1 MRTASRHILFL
12 ATEYDAPGM
21 HPYAINIINSL
32 WQLGDQVAIVTRYGV
47 DNQAFPNIPADCIT
61 WIDYPASTL
70 QRALF
75 RYYPKRLNHAIRHI
89 IDSCGIGLIYSLTG
103 ELVLAPTIK
112 RLQRELPVL
121 YTVHDAVYHD
131 YKFSSPVEWLKDRLI
146 IAWPQQQLF
155 NHTVNKVTN
164 SKEQLGYIKR
174 RYPEHQV
181 YYVPFPTLVN
191 DKIVQGGK
199 QAKELKGVDNGYIL
213 FFGTVH
219 LYKGVHLLYDAYRS
233 HPELQKHPLVIAGKG
248 NPYFDCET
256 DGKRI
261 IHLNRFIDDSEVRDL
276 FKRAAVVVYP
286 YTSATQSGVTSIA
299 SYFGKPMVLSDLPF
313 FKQTCHGSKGVE
325 FFASGDSE
333 ALAEAINRCLQ
344 NPKVTTGLYKRLY
357 SPEAMRTALEDVIA
371 GF

>member
-32 WQLGDQVAIVTRYGV
+32 WQPGDQVAIVTRYGV
-47 DNQAFPNIPADCIT
+47 DSQAFPNIPAECIT

-75 RYYPKRLNHAIRHI
+75 RYYPKRLNRAIRHI
-89 IDSCGIGLIYSLTG
+89 IDTCDIGLIYSLTG

-191 DKIVQGGK
+191 AGITDGHK
-199 QAKELKGVDNGYIL
+199 QTEELKGIDDGYIL

-233 HPELQKHPLVIAGKG
+233 HPELQKRPLVIAGKG

-256 DGKRI
+256 DDNRI
-261 IHLNRFIDDSEVRDL
+261 IYINRFIDDSEVRDL
-276 FKRAAVVVYP
+276 FSRAAAVVYP

-313 FKQTCHGSKGVE
+313 FKQTCQGAKGV
-325 FFASGDSE
+325 FFFPSGDVDSLAVAIGE
-333 ALAEAINRCLQ
+333 ALDSSAST
-344 NPKVTTGLYKRLY
+344 KGLYKRIY
-357 SPEAMRTALEDVIA
+357 SPEALCSALDDVIA
-371 GF
+371 NF